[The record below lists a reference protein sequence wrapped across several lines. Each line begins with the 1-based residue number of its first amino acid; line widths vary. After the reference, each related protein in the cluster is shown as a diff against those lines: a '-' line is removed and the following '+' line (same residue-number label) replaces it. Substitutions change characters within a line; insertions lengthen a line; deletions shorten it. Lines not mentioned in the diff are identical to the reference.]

1 MALPLLGGTR
11 KSVLKDVMID
21 ALFSQTNYTA
31 MKKMLDATALQHQA
45 IASNLAN
52 AEKPGYKRIEVSQSF
67 AAELKS
73 AMGSHDSTR
82 IQNLQPSLTV
92 DSTAVSNTRD
102 GNTVQVENEMMKMN
116 QNTIAHALETQLVTG
131 QLLRLRLAITG
142 RPS

>member
-1 MALPLLGGTR
+1 
-11 KSVLKDVMID
+11 MID
-21 ALFSQTNYTA
+21 ALFSQTNYAA

-52 AEKPGYKRIEVSQSF
+52 VSKPGYKRLDLNASF

-73 AMGSHDSTR
+73 ALGAQDAAQ
-82 IQNLQPSLTV
+82 IQGIQPKLAV
-92 DSTAVSNTRD
+92 DAAAVSNTRD
-102 GNTVQVENEMMKMN
+102 GNTVQLEKELMQMN